1 MIHAE
6 PGPPT
11 LGTMHGGVHS
21 NELAHGL
28 RRLIT
33 WQVASSHQFVHLL
46 PRLSRVDGWK
56 IFKQRSA
63 RSYLRPVGHAGS

>member
-6 PGPPT
+6 PGLPT
-11 LGTMHGGVHS
+11 LGTMHGVVHS
-21 NELAHGL
+21 NELTHGL

-33 WQVASSHQFVHLL
+33 WQVASSHQLGHLL

-56 IFKQRSA
+56 IIKQRSA